1 MGFYLQGETRPCSAW
16 HPQHR
21 ILLGPA
27 AQQGPCGRKP
37 HLPSAVAG
45 ASLAL
50 KRDWAEHGPPR
61 AWQAAGLP
69 KPLGRGGGPG
79 GVHTGT
85 WRCGASPQA
94 HNTCCSLGFPARAW
108 ERGVPSSR
116 PCCHPSVQPRA
127 LDKSHSRQQG
137 NGHRGKCTR
146 HHFPKAVAVC
156 APPLGGVL
164 SRGPGNWTQAL
175 PEVTTVLAQDHP
187 LCPGPRCW
195 ARPAEDGLAPGATLR
210 RQGTGLPGPPWA
222 WHPSSGHCSVGLS
235 QPLPGGVVALHVCLP
250 PWTAGC

>member
-1 MGFYLQGETRPCSAW
+1 MCTL
-16 HPQHR
+16 
-21 ILLGPA
+21 
-27 AQQGPCGRKP
+27 
-37 HLPSAVAG
+37 V
-45 ASLAL
+45 
-50 KRDWAEHGPPR
+50 
-61 AWQAAGLP
+61 
-69 KPLGRGGGPG
+69 PG
-79 GVHTGT
+79 GVVPHPRHTT
-85 WRCGASPQA
+85 PAAVS
-94 HNTCCSLGFPARAW
+94 GFRPGPGRQC
-108 ERGVPSSR
+108 VPSSR

-156 APPLGGVL
+156 TPPLGGVL